1 MPGNISGNI
10 IHVIGEEDIVILL
23 SLLGIE
29 GTIINQKTE
38 FLKEFNKV
46 IKKPSIGMVIIA
58 VELDSNL
65 IDYLKEYKLNNKKPF
80 IFSLPDIFNPN
91 IEEDE
96 IFIEEISKSLGKII
110 K

>member
-1 MPGNISGNI
+1 MPGNV
-10 IHVIGEEDIVILL
+10 IHVIGEEDTVILL

-29 GTIINQKTE
+29 GTIINQKNE

-58 VELDSNL
+58 VDLDSNL
-65 IDYLKEYKLNNKKPF
+65 IDYLTEYKLNNKKPF

-96 IFIEEISKSLGKII
+96 MFIEEISKSMGKII

>member
-1 MPGNISGNI
+1 MPGNI

-29 GTIINQKTE
+29 GTIINQKNE

-46 IKKPSIGMVIIA
+46 IRNPSICMVIIA
-58 VELDSNL
+58 VDLDSNL
-65 IDYLKEYKLNNKKPF
+65 IDYLTEYKLNNKKPF

-91 IEEDE
+91 IEEDDM
-96 IFIEEISKSLGKII
+96 FIEEISKSMGKII

>member
-1 MPGNISGNI
+1 MPDNIPGNT

-38 FLKEFNKV
+38 FLKEFNTV

-58 VELDSNL
+58 VDLDSNL

-80 IFSLPDIFNPN
+80 IFFLPDIFNPN

-96 IFIEEISKSLGKII
+96 LFIEEISKSMGKII

>member
-1 MPGNISGNI
+1 MPGNV
-10 IHVIGEEDIVILL
+10 IHVIGEEDTVILL

-29 GTIINQKTE
+29 GTVINQKTE

-46 IKKPSIGMVIIA
+46 IRNPSIGMVIIA
-58 VELDSNL
+58 VDLDSNL
-65 IDYLKEYKLNNKKPF
+65 IDYLTEYKLNNKKPF

-91 IEEDE
+91 VGEGEM
-96 IFIEEISKSLGKII
+96 FIEEISKSMGKII

>member
-1 MPGNISGNI
+1 MPGNT
-10 IHVIGEEDIVILL
+10 IHVIGKEDIVILL

-38 FLKEFNKV
+38 FLKEFNNV

-58 VELDSNL
+58 VDLDTNL
-65 IDYLKEYKLNNKKPF
+65 IDYLREYKLNNKKPF
-80 IFSLPDIFNPN
+80 IFALPDIFNPN

-96 IFIEEISKSLGKII
+96 IFIEEISKSMGKII

>member
-1 MPGNISGNI
+1 MPGNI
-10 IHVIGEEDIVILL
+10 IHVIGEEDTVILL

-29 GTIINQKTE
+29 GTIINQKNE

-46 IKKPSIGMVIIA
+46 IRNPSIGMVIIA
-58 VELDSNL
+58 VDLDSNL
-65 IDYLKEYKLNNKKPF
+65 IDYLTEYKLNNKKPF

-96 IFIEEISKSLGKII
+96 MFIEEISKSMGKII

>member
-1 MPGNISGNI
+1 MPGNE
-10 IHVIGEEDIVILL
+10 IHVIGEEDTVILL

-29 GTIINQKTE
+29 GTVINQKNE

-46 IKKPSIGMVIIA
+46 IRNPSIGMVIIA
-58 VELDSNL
+58 VDLDSNL
-65 IDYLKEYKLNNKKPF
+65 IDYLTEYKLNNKKPF

-96 IFIEEISKSLGKII
+96 MFIEEISKSMGKII

>member
-1 MPGNISGNI
+1 MPGNV
-10 IHVIGEEDIVILL
+10 IHVIGEEDTVILL

-29 GTIINQKTE
+29 GTIINQKHE

-46 IKKPSIGMVIIA
+46 IRNPSIGMVIIA
-58 VELDSNL
+58 VDLDSNL
-65 IDYLKEYKLNNKKPF
+65 IDYLTEYKLNNKKPF

-96 IFIEEISKSLGKII
+96 MFIEEISKSMGKII

>member
-1 MPGNISGNI
+1 MPGNE
-10 IHVIGEEDIVILL
+10 IHVIGEEDTVILL

-29 GTIINQKTE
+29 GTIINQKNE

-46 IKKPSIGMVIIA
+46 IRKPSIGMVIIA
-58 VELDSNL
+58 VDLDSNL
-65 IDYLKEYKLNNKKPF
+65 IDYLTEYKLNNKKPF

-91 IEEDE
+91 IEENE
-96 IFIEEISKSLGKII
+96 MFIEEISKSMGNII

>member
-1 MPGNISGNI
+1 MPGNV
-10 IHVIGEEDIVILL
+10 IHVIGEEDTVILL
-23 SLLGIE
+23 SLLGID
-29 GTIINQKTE
+29 GTIINQKSE

-46 IKKPSIGMVIIA
+46 IRNPSIGMVIIA
-58 VELDSNL
+58 VDLDSNL
-65 IDYLKEYKLNNKKPF
+65 IDYLTEYKLNNKKPF

-96 IFIEEISKSLGKII
+96 MFIEEISKSMGKII

>member
-1 MPGNISGNI
+1 MPGNV
-10 IHVIGEEDIVILL
+10 IHVIGDEDTVILL

-29 GTIINQKTE
+29 GTVINQKNE

-46 IKKPSIGMVIIA
+46 IRNPSIGMVIIA
-58 VELDSNL
+58 VDLDSNL
-65 IDYLKEYKLNNKKPF
+65 IDYLTEYKLNNKKPF

-96 IFIEEISKSLGKII
+96 MFIEEISKSMGKII

>member
-1 MPGNISGNI
+1 MPGNV
-10 IHVIGEEDIVILL
+10 IHVIGEEDTVILL

-29 GTIINQKTE
+29 GTIINQKNE

-58 VELDSNL
+58 VDLDSNL
-65 IDYLKEYKLNNKKPF
+65 IDYLTEYKLNNKKPF

-91 IEEDE
+91 IEDDE
-96 IFIEEISKSLGKII
+96 MFIEEISKSMGKII

>member
-1 MPGNISGNI
+1 MPGNT

-29 GTIINQKTE
+29 GTIIYQKTE
-38 FLKEFNKV
+38 FLKKFNNV

-58 VELDSNL
+58 VDLDSNL
-65 IDYLKEYKLNNKKPF
+65 IDYLTEYKLNNKKPF

-91 IEEDE
+91 IEENE
-96 IFIEEISKSLGKII
+96 MFIEEISKSMGNII

>member
-1 MPGNISGNI
+1 MPGNV
-10 IHVIGEEDIVILL
+10 IHVIGEEDTVILL

-29 GTIINQKTE
+29 GTVINQKNE

-46 IKKPSIGMVIIA
+46 IRNPSIGMVIIA
-58 VELDSNL
+58 VDLDSNL
-65 IDYLKEYKLNNKKPF
+65 IDYLTEYKLNDKKPF

-96 IFIEEISKSLGKII
+96 MFIEEISKSIGKII

>member
-1 MPGNISGNI
+1 MPGNI
-10 IHVIGEEDIVILL
+10 IHVIGEEDTVILL

-29 GTIINQKTE
+29 GTIINQKNE

-46 IKKPSIGMVIIA
+46 IRNPSIGMVIIA
-58 VELDSNL
+58 VDLDSNL
-65 IDYLKEYKLNNKKPF
+65 IDYLTEYKLNNKKPF

-91 IEEDE
+91 VEEDE
-96 IFIEEISKSLGKII
+96 MFIEEISKSMGKII

>member
-1 MPGNISGNI
+1 MPGNI
-10 IHVIGEEDIVILL
+10 IHVIGEEDTVILL

-29 GTIINQKTE
+29 GTIINQKHE

-46 IKKPSIGMVIIA
+46 IRNPSIGMVIIA
-58 VELDSNL
+58 VDLDSNL
-65 IDYLKEYKLNNKKPF
+65 IDYLTEYKLNNKKPF

-96 IFIEEISKSLGKII
+96 MFIEEISKSMGKII

>member
-1 MPGNISGNI
+1 MPGNV
-10 IHVIGEEDIVILL
+10 IHVIGEEDTVILL

-29 GTIINQKTE
+29 GTVINQKNE

-46 IKKPSIGMVIIA
+46 IRNPSIGMVIIA
-58 VELDSNL
+58 VDLDSNL
-65 IDYLKEYKLNNKKPF
+65 IDYLTEYKLNNKKPF

-96 IFIEEISKSLGKII
+96 MFIEEISKSIGKII